1 MANNIALASK
11 FIPLLDEIY
20 KETSLTATLEAGA
33 ELVRAGANAREI
45 QIPKMDLVG
54 LGEYNR
60 STGYAQG
67 DITFSWQTKEF
78 NFERGRKFSLDA
90 MDNEESLGVMGGRL
104 LGEFV
109 RTKVVPELDAFRF
122 AKIANTVITANVGH
136 HLAANLGTA
145 NYTTVLAAIRAGI
158 NKLDEAEVPAEDRVL
173 YITPT
178 LYGVLTDGKLDESR
192 QFLNEFAQVIKVP
205 QTRFY
210 TAITQNAG
218 ATAGAG
224 GFTFTNNAASNINFL
239 IVHKEAPII
248 FTKHLVSD
256 ILPPDVNPD
265 ADAWVFKYRSYG
277 LAEVL
282 DNKVKGLYVSYEN
295 KLLTV

>member
-1 MANNIALASK
+1 
-11 FIPLLDEIY
+11 
-20 KETSLTATLEAGA
+20 
-33 ELVRAGANAREI
+33 
-45 QIPKMDLVG
+45 
-54 LGEYNR
+54 
-60 STGYAQG
+60 
-67 DITFSWQTKEF
+67 
-78 NFERGRKFSLDA
+78 
-90 MDNEESLGVMGGRL
+90 MDNEETLGVMGGRL

-122 AKIANTVITANVGH
+122 AKLANVITEANIGH
-136 HLAANLGTA
+136 TAAVNLATNGVATI
-145 NYTTVLAAIRAGI
+145 AAIRAGI
-158 NKLDEAEVPAEDRVL
+158 AKLDDAEVPLEGRTL

-178 LYGVLTDGKLDESR
+178 LLGAIEDLKTDESR
-192 QFLNEFAQVIKVP
+192 AVLAGLNVVKVP

-218 ATAGAG
+218 ATASAG
-224 GFTFTNNAASNINFL
+224 GYTFTDNASSNINFL
-239 IVHKEAPII
+239 IVHQEAPIF

-265 ADAWVFKYRSYG
+265 ADAWVFKYRTYG

-282 DNKVKGLYVSYEN
+282 DNKVKGIYLHREN